1 MTQLSESWKKNAA
14 KTSAPATSVEQPKG
28 FLQRFKEN
36 PLAATGSA
44 LKGFGAALISPIV
57 KTVARLPAAI
67 QSGFTNKDVTY
78 DLGIFGKVS
87 NTRVT
92 KENIASGK
100 IKQQIKEDIGLAG
113 EFGLTALTAG
123 IGGAG
128 AVGTAKA
135 GFAAAKAGA
144 TAEAKQVAR
153 AALAKQ
159 LASDIAIGGGFGGF
173 VGLQEKDSTF
183 ESVAKATAV
192 GAAVG
197 VIAPRALGKGL
208 EVTAR
213 GTKAVGKFAGKSLR
227 GTAEKLEAFAG
238 KKKPRVGE
246 IDPARYAYEFATQ
259 TEYRTRTQRLA
270 EATARTARAIADFP
284 QAFRKNIVNGF
295 TKFDDYMQSLKER
308 GADTGNLKEFLQNQ
322 RSLIKGREE
331 SGRDAWHD
339 FRTENDDVWEFV
351 AERSKILNDLDNVS
365 NGVPVY
371 GVIAGERR
379 QLDIQD
385 LQAAYD
391 AHVKAIPVE
400 KLDKVSKAIEDVNGF
415 WDQELQFL
423 VEKKRVSP
431 ETYARL
437 KEKHP
442 NYMFQAVKDFVIPD
456 NGELPIGLP
465 TKSQNAYKKA
475 IYARTGTERDLT
487 SLDNAYLLYQAQATR
502 NGFNNET
509 TGTVVDVL
517 AEASEK
523 LSEELLLPQRT
534 IADVTRRKN
543 ALKFFSDSKKTLRE
557 AKIAARNLKV
567 GSKKEV
573 ARIEK
578 LERQIV
584 DESERLMKLAKE
596 AFDETGDED
605 ARIIFESLL
614 AQKGELAY
622 QEERTFGGF
631 LEGQYQKFRKAV
643 TRDKKLLD
651 IEDVEQ
657 FKSTRNKKKKDTIIE
672 ANTEFTDDEAFSMF
686 KERYLAHEKA
696 KAATKGKPSIRK
708 AGKLARKQEA
718 LKENLDESLDQLQ
731 IEQMTSED
739 IATSI
744 SRVEE
749 NIKITKQQR
758 KSVWDDLRNIKTKQ
772 MRAVDYEKAGFT
784 KVSRWIDDV
793 REDYLIPKDV
803 GDAIKNVGSPTAK
816 ALLGW
821 LNSSAIGKVLTL
833 PATVIRNVATVFN
846 PFFIAKNVVRDAQ
859 TGAAIADISVK
870 EYGRT
875 LIETI
880 FKRSALSEER
890 KLAMLNGS
898 FAGGY
903 YRSSVPIEQIVVETA
918 SRKGVISRI
927 SHPLRAI
934 QDLGKASEE
943 LTRLS
948 IFRTALKKGLSPRE
962 AGVLA
967 RNSTVDFGRFGDW
980 GQVINSV
987 IPFFNARVQGLSNL
1001 VKLASERPDV
1011 AGRKLFWS
1019 AAAPATMLY
1028 AYNARYESY
1037 QNIPEYEKQQ
1047 YWIIMAGE
1055 SDGVGLDKK
1064 PIKVPFYIKIPK
1076 GEPQQALAAVT
1087 ERILSTGEKESP
1099 KSTREFLAQIVGN
1112 TLPADAPSDFLPPAI
1127 QKWVEIKTNYDFFR
1141 DKKIVPDWI
1150 KIKGKWYNSNE
1161 IDQKYQA
1168 TYSTSEVAKFLG
1180 EAMGW
1185 SPIKID
1191 HILQTGILSDIV
1203 NLVPNSDREDMISQT
1218 DLERYANMPG
1228 LRHFVGAK
1236 SYGQKLDLD
1245 DKELEAKIEENR
1257 EKLFKA
1263 LGR

>member
-1 MTQLSESWKKNAA
+1 MAIDWSKYKKSGAA
-14 KTSAPATSVEQPKG
+14 TSAPSTSVEQPKG

-36 PLAATGSA
+36 PLATAGSA
-44 LKGFGAALISPIV
+44 LKGFGVALVSPIV
-57 KTVARLPAAI
+57 KTVARMPAAI
-67 QSGFTNKDVTY
+67 QSGLTNKDVTY
-78 DLGIFGKVS
+78 DLGAFGKVS
-87 NTRVT
+87 NIRVT

-100 IKQQIKEDIGLAG
+100 VKQQMKEDVGIAG
-113 EFGLTALTAG
+113 EFGLTALTGG

-128 AVGTAKA
+128 ATGTVKA
-135 GFAAAKAGA
+135 GLAVAKAGA

-153 AALAKQ
+153 SALAKQ
-159 LASDIAIGGGFGGF
+159 LAADIAIGGGFGGF
-173 VGLQEKDSTF
+173 VDMQDEDSTF
-183 ESVAKATAV
+183 ESVAKATAI

-197 VIAPRALGKGL
+197 VIAPRVLGKTL

-227 GTAEKLEAFAG
+227 ETADKLEGFAG
-238 KKKPRVGE
+238 KKKISTKE

-259 TEYRTRTQRLA
+259 TDYKTRTQRLA
-270 EATARTARAIADFP
+270 ETTAKTARAIADFP

-295 TKFDDYMQSLKER
+295 TKFDDYMQELKER
-308 GADTGNLKEFLQNQ
+308 GADTENLKDLLQDQ
-322 RSLIKGREE
+322 QSRIKGREE
-331 SGRDAWHD
+331 SGREDWHA

-365 NGVPVY
+365 NGVPVF
-371 GVIAGERR
+371 GTINGENR
-379 QLDIQD
+379 QLSVQD
-385 LQAAYD
+385 LQTAYD

-400 KLDKVSKAIEDVNGF
+400 KLDKVSTAIDTVNSF
-415 WDQELQFL
+415 WDRELQFL
-423 VEKKRVSP
+423 VEKKRISP

-442 NYMFQAVKDFVIPD
+442 NYMFQAVKDFIIPD
-456 NGELPIGLP
+456 NGELPVGIP
-465 TKSQNAYKKA
+465 TKSQNAYRKA
-475 IYARTGTERDLT
+475 IYARTGTERELA

-509 TGTVVDVL
+509 TGTVVDIL
-517 AEASEK
+517 AEGSVK
-523 LSEELLLPQRT
+523 LGEELYIPQRT
-534 IADVTRRKN
+534 LADVTHRKN

-578 LERQIV
+578 LERQVV
-584 DESERLMKLAKE
+584 DESEKLMKLAKE
-596 AFDETGDED
+596 AFEETGDED
-605 ARIIFESLL
+605 ARIVHESLL
-614 AQKGELAY
+614 AQKGELFY

-631 LEGQYQKFRKAV
+631 LEEQYQKFRKAV
-643 TRDKKLLD
+643 SRDKKLLD

-657 FKSTRNKKKKDTIIE
+657 FKSTRNVKKKDIIIE
-672 ANTEFTDDEAFSMF
+672 GNTEFTDDEAFAMF

-696 KAATKGKPSIRK
+696 KATTKGQLSIRK
-708 AGKLARKQEA
+708 VDKIARKQEA
-718 LKENLDESLDQLQ
+718 LRGNLDESLDLLE

-739 IATSI
+739 IASAI

-749 NIKITKQQR
+749 NIKITKEQR

-793 REDYLIPKDV
+793 REDYLVPKDV
-803 GDAIKNVGSPTAK
+803 GDAIKNVGDPTAK

-821 LNSSAIGKVLTL
+821 LNSSTIGKVLTF
-833 PATVIRNVATVFN
+833 PATAIRNVATVFN
-846 PFFIAKNVVRDAQ
+846 PFFIAKNVIRDAQ
-859 TGAAIADISVK
+859 TGAVIADISVK

-875 LIETI
+875 LIETV

-890 KLAMLNGS
+890 KLAMLNGT

-903 YRSSVPIEQIVVETA
+903 YRSDAPIEQIIIETA

-948 IFRTALKKGLSPRE
+948 IFRTALKKGMSPRE
-962 AGVLA
+962 AGALA

-1028 AYNARYESY
+1028 AYNSKYESY
-1037 QNIPEYEKQQ
+1037 KNIPEYEKNQ

-1055 SDGVGLDKK
+1055 SDGMGLDKK
-1064 PIKVPFYIKIPK
+1064 AIKVPFYIKIPK
-1076 GEPQQALAAVT
+1076 GEPQQALSAIT
-1087 ERILSTGEKESP
+1087 ERILATGEKESP
-1099 KSTREFLAQIVGN
+1099 ESTREFLAKIAGN

-1127 QKWVEIKTNYDFFR
+1127 QKYVELKTNYDFFR

-1150 KIKGKWYNSNE
+1150 KIKGKWYKSNE

-1180 EAMGW
+1180 EATGW
-1185 SPIKID
+1185 SPMKID
-1191 HILQTGILSDIV
+1191 HIIQTGVLSDIV

-1218 DLERYANMPG
+1218 ELEGYANMPG
-1228 LRHFVGAK
+1228 LRQFVGAK
-1236 SYGQKLDLD
+1236 SYGKKLELDDEELEQKLED
-1245 DKELEAKIEENR
+1245 NR
-1257 EKLFKA
+1257 KALFKA
-1263 LGR
+1263 LGK